1 MTLSVFDAA
10 REEPDRIA
18 LVAGDVRL
26 TFRDLADRTAA
37 RQAELRETGVIAAP
51 GTPAHPAA
59 LLATPT
65 VATVET
71 LLALF
76 ASTTPALLLHP
87 RSSEAERA
95 ALIARVRATPPPTA
109 ERATDPEQIATF
121 LPTSGTTGTPRLA
134 RLSHRALVA
143 AARASAAHLGV
154 EDDRWLLPLPLA
166 HVGGLSIVVRCLLAR
181 RTSVL
186 FDPGGPLLARLPE
199 LIAALTHHDITL
211 LSLVPTVLERL
222 LDPEL
227 RFRSPPSLRAVL
239 IGGAACSRSLLERA
253 HAAGL
258 PALPSY
264 GLTETCA
271 QAATRPYAE
280 RFAPPNPVSEL
291 VSSGVLLP
299 GMELR
304 LRDGLVEVKGPQLFS
319 GYHGEK
325 SPFTDD
331 GWFATRDRG
340 IFTPQGEI
348 VITGRNDDVI
358 VTGGEKVDPVE
369 VEAALAA
376 VAGVRAACVFGAPD
390 EIFGEVV
397 TALLVVDLA
406 STTLTLDS
414 LKETLRV
421 RLATYKLPRRVAIVR
436 ELPLLPSGKID
447 RRSAKTVHAN
457 TAQSIPLS

>member
-18 LVAGDVRL
+18 LVTGDVRL
-26 TFRDLADRTAA
+26 TFRDLAARTAA
-37 RQAELRETGVIAAP
+37 RQAELRDTGVIAAP
-51 GTPAHPAA
+51 GAPAHPAA
-59 LLATPT
+59 VLATPT
-65 VATVET
+65 LATVET

-76 ASTTPALLLHP
+76 ASATPALLLHP
-87 RSSEAERA
+87 RSSEAERD
-95 ALIARVRATPPPTA
+95 ALVARVRSTPPPAAVTA
-109 ERATDPEQIATF
+109 IDPERIAVL

-186 FDPGGPLLARLPE
+186 FDPLGPLLARLPQLVAE
-199 LIAALTHHDITL
+199 LTRHDITL

-227 RFRSPPSLRAVL
+227 GFRSPPSLRAVL

-271 QAATRPYAE
+271 QAATRPYKD
-280 RFAPPNPVSEL
+280 RFAPPSPVSEL
-291 VSSGVLLP
+291 VSSGVSLP
-299 GMELR
+299 GIELR

-319 GYHGEK
+319 GYHGEDV
-325 SPFTDD
+325 PFSSE

-340 IFTPQGEI
+340 IFTPEGEI
-348 VITGRNDDVI
+348 MITGRSDDVI

-376 VAGVRAACVFGAPD
+376 VPGVRAACVFGAPD

-397 TALLVVDLA
+397 TALLVVDIASSAHTLA
-406 STTLTLDS
+406 A
-414 LKETLRV
+414 LKETLRA
-421 RLATYKLPRRVAIVR
+421 RLATYKLPRRVAFVH

-447 RRSAKTVHAN
+447 RQTAKTNHAS